1 MASIVGH
8 APCRDRP
15 FSLRRPF
22 SMAASGNP
30 PRYFSDQHSRHAM
43 QNVWHSRTCLSP
55 SHSPSPSTSP
65 STSPSPHTCH
75 IWYSPITLALTSQPH
90 PHSLPGWLAIGASG
104 AILID
109 EGGGDSP
116 YGRWRA
122 SPPPPF
128 ASHAFECA
136 RGLSRAYS
144 SLHWS
149 AVPLQ
154 LLRRATIT
162 HGKAC
167 AGGLLFTLF
176 TVVCTAGGVELI
188 ARDWQ
193 LRWLLVPSPRQ
204 WRRCVR

>member
-1 MASIVGH
+1 MPHMVFTYH
-8 APCRDRP
+8 PRP
-15 FSLRRPF
+15 YL
-22 SMAASGNP
+22 
-30 PRYFSDQHSRHAM
+30 
-43 QNVWHSRTCLSP
+43 
-55 SHSPSPSTSP
+55 
-65 STSPSPHTCH
+65 
-75 IWYSPITLALTSQPH
+75 QPH

-122 SPPPPF
+122 STPPPF
-128 ASHAFECA
+128 AATSLECA

-193 LRWLLVPSPRQ
+193 LRWLSRALTSPVAAVRALTTIFIRAIAPAQ
-204 WRRCVR
+204 PRSRPRPHPRSRPRPRRCTLSSPPLLLTLFTSCAMGSARWL